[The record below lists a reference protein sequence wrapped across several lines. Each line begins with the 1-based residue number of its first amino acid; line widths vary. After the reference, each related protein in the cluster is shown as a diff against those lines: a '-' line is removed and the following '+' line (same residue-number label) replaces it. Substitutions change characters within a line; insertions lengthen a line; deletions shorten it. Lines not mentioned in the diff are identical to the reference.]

1 VRFSLVDP
9 VQAERVNA
17 FFAQGYNVETDVYD
31 QSGNTVVVEFPTKE
45 KLVEEV
51 ESLGL
56 PASLVESADEISFN
70 DMLAFQGM
78 YQRNYADNAV
88 SFTVNVLPGAL
99 DQDQAEAVLKKW
111 LPVLKGT
118 TVFPDLTRPQSPYE
132 RITAEEYEKAAAKNV
147 DASYD
152 EECASG
158 ACPVK

>member
-1 VRFSLVDP
+1 
-9 VQAERVNA
+9 
-17 FFAQGYNVETDVYD
+17 
-31 QSGNTVVVEFPTKE
+31 
-45 KLVEEV
+45 
-51 ESLGL
+51 
-56 PASLVESADEISFN
+56 
-70 DMLAFQGM
+70 MLAFQGM